1 MGSSSGIPFY
11 AGDVATFAEEKGG
24 EPDDWGFAAVPYTTA
39 EPVQNVYGGDIMVTQ
54 TTPEQQLAA
63 WIFIKWF
70 TSPEIQAQ
78 WDVISGYFPTRAG
91 TEEFLADYNTE
102 NPQWGAA
109 LALLPYGYY
118 EPQLISYQGVR
129 DAAQQAFN
137 EIMQGA
143 NIQETLDG
151 LTTEANELQAELT
164 NITAQGWLKA
174 APNGP
179 CDEKDR
185 QRNFYADNSERYGW

>member
-1 MGSSSGIPFY
+1 
-11 AGDVATFAEEKGG
+11 
-24 EPDDWGFAAVPYTTA
+24 
-39 EPVQNVYGGDIMVTQ
+39 MVTQ

-78 WDVISGYFPTRAG
+78 WDVISGYFPTRAS
-91 TEEFLADYNTE
+91 TEEFLADYNVE

-129 DAAQQAFN
+129 DEAQKAFN

-143 NIQETLDG
+143 DIQSTLDA
-151 LTTEANELQAELT
+151 LTETANELQAEL
-164 NITAQGWLKA
+164 
-174 APNGP
+174 
-179 CDEKDR
+179 
-185 QRNFYADNSERYGW
+185 SEE